1 MYVHAYIFTHTV
13 LGSTFLK
20 SLLVKSKGIKF
31 IGILDFAFW
40 PKQPHEVTAS
50 CTCFFLFVLH
60 RDSNSSSIC
69 FSATFHYCISLRPL
83 AFQKS
88 LKMIAL
94 VKLCD
99 LIQTFAFPQEIPVAG
114 VDIVLQHEKL
124 VPDRNWNKLHQ
135 NVFCIG
141 HRLQLT
147 PKLIHSP
154 SELGLPRFL
163 W

>member
-1 MYVHAYIFTHTV
+1 MYVHAYILTHTV
-13 LGSTFLK
+13 LSSTFLK
-20 SLLVKSKGIKF
+20 PLLLKNKGIKF

-50 CTCFFLFVLH
+50 CTCFFPFVLH
-60 RDSNSSSIC
+60 RDSTSSSIC
-69 FSATFHYCISLRPL
+69 FPATFHYCISLRPL

-88 LKMIAL
+88 LKVIAL
-94 VKLCD
+94 VKLYD

-135 NVFCIG
+135 DLFA
-141 HRLQLT
+141 
-147 PKLIHSP
+147 
-154 SELGLPRFL
+154 
-163 W
+163 